1 MWKNLN
7 YFIKIW
13 CFYSKFKLQIWN
25 GIPQKVKYEA
35 QLSNILGI
43 KTWNYEK
50 ESQMEKNQLDDNENI
65 VSRTA
70 CTDFDKDIYTLLISL
85 HIIV

>member
-1 MWKNLN
+1 
-7 YFIKIW
+7 
-13 CFYSKFKLQIWN
+13 
-25 GIPQKVKYEA
+25 
-35 QLSNILGI
+35 
-43 KTWNYEK
+43 
-50 ESQMEKNQLDDNENI
+50 MEKNQLDDNENI